1 MFIFLGLFTDTF
13 IVVTVNGVPTTSR
26 LASVSIA
33 LLFGLLFG
41 GALFVIFVLPALLAE
56 TVYWQAFLPGII
68 CVVSMLFLHKY
79 MNKRTPRGNEL
90 LGQIKGFKRFLKTTE
105 KHRLEQL
112 VGQMPDYFYKIL
124 PFTYVLGISNV
135 WIKKFEHI
143 AIRPPEW
150 YSGDTVFDHD
160 SFGRFINS
168 AIRSATAAMASKP
181 SDTGSGSSGG
191 GSSGRGSGGGG
202 SSW

>member
-13 IVVTVNGVPTTSR
+13 KVVTVNGVPTTSR

-33 LLFGLLFG
+33 LLFGL
-41 GALFVIFVLPALLAE
+41 
-56 TVYWQAFLPGII
+56 
-68 CVVSMLFLHKY
+68 S
-79 MNKRTPRGNEL
+79 
-90 LGQIKGFKRFLKTTE
+90 TE

-112 VGQMPDYFYKIL
+112 VEQMPDYFYKIL
-124 PFTYVLGISNV
+124 PYTYVLGISNV

-168 AIRSATAAMASKP
+168 AIRSATAAMASNT